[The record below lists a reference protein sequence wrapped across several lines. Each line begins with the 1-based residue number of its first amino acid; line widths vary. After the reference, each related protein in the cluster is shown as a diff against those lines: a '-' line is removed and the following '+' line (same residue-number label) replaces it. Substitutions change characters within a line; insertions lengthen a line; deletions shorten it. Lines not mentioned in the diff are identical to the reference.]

1 MKTQHGGLTG
11 TEDTG
16 YNDDDMSLF
25 LKRPVY
31 LQIDEPQAEDLSFLQ
46 QADNVDVEDEPSVAA
61 DDLDLMITR
70 GDFEEDQFLFML
82 QEHRN
87 QVLIDHI

>member
-25 LKRPVY
+25 LKRPAY
-31 LQIDEPQAEDLSFLQ
+31 LQLDEQDSSLLQ
-46 QADNVDVEDEPSVAA
+46 QEDNVDVEDTEDAGGEST
-61 DDLDLMITR
+61 DLMLTR
-70 GDFEEDQFLFML
+70 GDFEADQFLFML

-87 QVLIDHI
+87 QVLIDYI